1 MTFKWWVRI
10 CQAKSRAI
18 QAHGLARAK
27 IEMKTCIIYM
37 GKFVSTLLLLHT
49 KFVATWTEA
58 TLQREAR
65 ASPRGPSC
73 LVSEQELFP
82 VGSPISRERFYTEID
97 VIRLHFRSASGSC
110 VEEDGSR
117 ATELETDT
125 SFRKLLWWS
134 REKLM
139 TAWTRAPGGCIEGK
153 RQNGEVFRGKR
164 ART

>member
-1 MTFKWWVRI
+1 
-10 CQAKSRAI
+10 
-18 QAHGLARAK
+18 
-27 IEMKTCIIYM
+27 MKTCIIYM

-58 TLQREAR
+58 MLQREAR

-117 ATELETDT
+117 ATTPSPPRIPKSKDAQVSNKMVQSFQSKIGQKPYIDISPRRRTDGPT
-125 SFRKLLWWS
+125 G
-134 REKLM
+134 
-139 TAWTRAPGGCIEGK
+139 T
-153 RQNGEVFRGKR
+153 
-164 ART
+164 